1 VKRLRILIPVLV
13 VLAVLYL
20 IVSLGERRGGGPDP
34 LFPEFSGDAAAGIY
48 MYVDGRTVALEKD
61 SGVWIVPGED
71 SLAADPAGVAAILEK
86 TASFSRADK
95 VSSNPGKRSVF
106 QVDSTGILV
115 SIVDDRGD
123 TTAAFVVGK
132 VGPDYQSSYVR
143 AAGSDDVILAS
154 GYLRSMFDRGER
166 TWQDRLIFNFT
177 PDDISR
183 VDIRR
188 GREEY
193 TLSRTAGGEWMIAA
207 PETMACRQN
216 FATRLVR
223 MLALLRC
230 DGFAG
235 RLPLPGANVAGSD
248 TTLWF
253 ATSGGEEHRLFFG
266 SENDAGEVSLAK
278 DDSDVVYLLAR
289 VKVNQLTPS
298 LSEMLPEEPAPGG
311 VSE

>member
-1 VKRLRILIPVLV
+1 VKRLRILIPVLI
-13 VLAVLYL
+13 VLAALYF
-20 IVSLGERRGGGPDP
+20 IVSLSERRGGGPDP

-48 MYVDGRTVALEKD
+48 MYVDGRTVVLEKRD
-61 SGVWIVPGED
+61 GLWIVPGED
-71 SLAADPAGVAAILEK
+71 SLPADPAGVGAILNK
-86 TASFSRADK
+86 VASFSRSDK
-95 VSSNPGKRSVF
+95 VSSNPGRRSVY

-115 SIVDDRGD
+115 STVDSKGD
-123 TTAAFVVGK
+123 TIAAFVVGK

-143 AAGSDDVILAS
+143 AADSDDVILAS
-154 GYLRSMFDRGER
+154 GYLRSMFDRGKR
-166 TWQDRLIFNFT
+166 TWQDRLIFDFK

-188 GREEY
+188 GEEEY
-193 TLSRTAGGEWMIAA
+193 TLSRAAVGGWVITA
-207 PETMACRQN
+207 PETTACRQN

-235 RLPLPGANVAGSD
+235 RLPLPSANVAGSD

-253 ATSGGEEHRLFFG
+253 AISGGEEHRLLFG
-266 SENDAGEVSLAK
+266 SENDAGQVHLTK
-278 DDSDVVYLLAR
+278 DESDVVYLLAR

-298 LSEMLPEEPAPGG
+298 LSEMLPEEPAPSGA
-311 VSE
+311 